1 MAEAGTLR
9 YTGMPAR
16 SDPAE
21 FAAIDETAEAGWLV
35 RAGRQACLHAVTH
48 PGR

>member
-21 FAAIDETAEAGWLV
+21 FAAIDETVEAGWRLVGWCV
-35 RAGRQACLHAVTH
+35 RACG
-48 PGR
+48 